1 MCLGALEVQ
10 VATFSLLAL
19 EAVPLE
25 GCTIKLE
32 VDKEMP
38 QGQNEAAV
46 SLLVSDIFPVEVMSG
61 HILKSWGKGD
71 FRENQSTSSV

>member
-1 MCLGALEVQ
+1 MQ

-38 QGQNEAAV
+38 QDEMR
-46 SLLVSDIFPVEVMSG
+46 LL
-61 HILKSWGKGD
+61 
-71 FRENQSTSSV
+71 SVFLC

>member
-1 MCLGALEVQ
+1 MQ

-61 HILKSWGKGD
+61 HILKPWGKGD
-71 FRENQSTSSV
+71 FRENLGTSSM

>member
-1 MCLGALEVQ
+1 MQ

-38 QGQNEAAV
+38 
-46 SLLVSDIFPVEVMSG
+46 
-61 HILKSWGKGD
+61 
-71 FRENQSTSSV
+71 